1 MKTNYKGEESNKTS
15 EDISKNLEEERKTE
29 QIKIKFQMD
38 QNFDTFEMED

>member
-1 MKTNYKGEESNKTS
+1 MKTNYQGEESYKTS

-38 QNFDTFEMED
+38 